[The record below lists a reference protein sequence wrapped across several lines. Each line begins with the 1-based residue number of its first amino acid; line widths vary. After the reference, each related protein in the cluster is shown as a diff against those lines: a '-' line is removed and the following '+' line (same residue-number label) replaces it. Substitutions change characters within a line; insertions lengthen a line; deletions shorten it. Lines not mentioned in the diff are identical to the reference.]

1 MIIKELELIHFG
13 QFHHKKIRLDPGVN
27 LIYGENESG
36 KTTIWHFVL
45 GMFYGFFK
53 PYIKTRRYLDLHEKY
68 KPWQS
73 SQYCGSMVIYDE
85 EMKRELHIYRNFFQ
99 GEEEVRVHD
108 YITGEELTPLYDLHP
123 IFRLPDIAKKHLNLS
138 YSGYMNMGAIG
149 QMSHETDAMLAVE
162 LKELVVNAL
171 SSKTLNV
178 SMNKIQQHIQQK
190 KEEIGSKRKK
200 KSLYG
205 LNLEKQKEYQQQRQF
220 SCDQERA
227 LQELMMQRRCLETE
241 VEELREK
248 IDGITLYEQMR
259 EQEEER
265 ERQTKRYRVRQE
277 KERLQKQMKD
287 VMGNGN
293 YTLEEVYRGKE
304 AYNEE
309 VRLAKG
315 LQQME
320 KERLAWQKDQEHIEA
335 SIKTIEERRISG
347 ENREKNARKN
357 KGMLIGSFFLLCLF
371 FISVFMQNLWLT
383 FIMFTIFLA
392 TGILFLKVYKQ
403 NIEKSQQNQL
413 CEKELNELKAEKHL
427 LEVHIQE
434 NQKKYRMHQQ
444 QRMENREKYM
454 PMATLLGIKNASD
467 FERCIQGYQ
476 KAEKMKGQ
484 LIRLEEQEKSIEEN
498 QNGHLVEDRVLE
510 AWKEKLDSYEMEHV
524 RQWKQSKQEILE
536 QLQQSEHEHIR
547 INAKIQ
553 ESKKHYKSVTEIDEA
568 IDELKAQQQRFD
580 AKQHIYGIVEE
591 TLEGIT
597 NTLKQEF
604 APEMNQ
610 RISQLVAMIT
620 DGKYE
625 EIKITSEM
633 NILFRNSATG
643 RLEDV
648 TALSQGTMDLFYISF
663 RYVLTKWQQGNQTI
677 PLVFDEVFAYFD
689 DWRLERVMDVVK
701 SFDEQI
707 LLFTCQEREWN
718 CGIDKGMHGIKL
730 Q

>member
-1 MIIKELELIHFG
+1 M
-13 QFHHKKIRLDPGVN
+13 
-27 LIYGENESG
+27 
-36 KTTIWHFVL
+36 
-45 GMFYGFFK
+45 
-53 PYIKTRRYLDLHEKY
+53 
-68 KPWQS
+68 
-73 SQYCGSMVIYDE
+73 
-85 EMKRELHIYRNFFQ
+85 
-99 GEEEVRVHD
+99 
-108 YITGEELTPLYDLHP
+108 
-123 IFRLPDIAKKHLNLS
+123 
-138 YSGYMNMGAIG
+138 
-149 QMSHETDAMLAVE
+149 
-162 LKELVVNAL
+162 
-171 SSKTLNV
+171 
-178 SMNKIQQHIQQK
+178 
-190 KEEIGSKRKK
+190 
-200 KSLYG
+200 
-205 LNLEKQKEYQQQRQF
+205 
-220 SCDQERA
+220 
-227 LQELMMQRRCLETE
+227 
-241 VEELREK
+241 
-248 IDGITLYEQMR
+248 
-259 EQEEER
+259 
-265 ERQTKRYRVRQE
+265 
-277 KERLQKQMKD
+277 
-287 VMGNGN
+287 
-293 YTLEEVYRGKE
+293 
-304 AYNEE
+304 
-309 VRLAKG
+309 
-315 LQQME
+315 
-320 KERLAWQKDQEHIEA
+320 
-335 SIKTIEERRISG
+335 
-347 ENREKNARKN
+347 
-357 KGMLIGSFFLLCLF
+357 
-371 FISVFMQNLWLT
+371 
-383 FIMFTIFLA
+383 
-392 TGILFLKVYKQ
+392 
-403 NIEKSQQNQL
+403 
-413 CEKELNELKAEKHL
+413 EKELNELKAERHL
-427 LEVHIQE
+427 LEAHIQE
-434 NQKKYRMHQQ
+434 NQKNYRMHQQ

-454 PMATLLGIKNASD
+454 PMVTLLGIKNASD

-476 KAEKMKGQ
+476 KAEEMKGQ
-484 LIRLEEQEKSIEEN
+484 FIRLEEQEKSIEEN
-498 QNGHLVEDRVLE
+498 QNRHLVEDRVLE